1 MSQINQSKIRLSIFF
16 LLSFSTI
23 IEQYIVNTFCY
34 FFTSISNICACA
46 FCFVGGRKKRD
57 RDRDR
62 DREREKATANLA
74 ALNGLIPKYNK
85 VLGPLIPAAGSVVV
99 VSDAVERCVC
109 VCVCVRVC
117 MCRGRVCVCVLVCV
131 CVCV

>member
-1 MSQINQSKIRLSIFF
+1 MC
-16 LLSFSTI
+16 
-23 IEQYIVNTFCY
+23 V
-34 FFTSISNICACA
+34 

-57 RDRDR
+57 RDKDR
-62 DREREKATANLA
+62 DRERVKATANLA

-109 VCVCVRVC
+109 VCVY
-117 MCRGRVCVCVLVCV
+117 MCVCTCV
-131 CVCV
+131 CVCVSVCLCMCVCVC